1 VDEAGEKERPII
13 LHCSPSGAI
22 ERVMYAQLEKAA
34 RDMEQ
39 GRLPMIK
46 TWLSP
51 TQVRIIPVA
60 ERHQER
66 AVEVAKELGF
76 RTDID
81 DREETV
87 GKKIRDA
94 GREWIP
100 YVVVIGDEELSS
112 GQIAVTVRQESTP
125 KSSAKAKMSIEDLRG
140 RISAETEGKPWRRLP
155 LPEKL
160 SERPKFI

>member
-1 VDEAGEKERPII
+1 M
-13 LHCSPSGAI
+13 L
-22 ERVMYAQLEKAA
+22 
-34 RDMEQ
+34 
-39 GRLPMIK
+39 K

-60 ERHQER
+60 ERHQEK
-66 AVEVAKELGF
+66 AMEVARDLGF

-81 DREETV
+81 DRDETV

-100 YVVVIGDEELSS
+100 YVVVIGDEELAS
-112 GQIAVTVRQESTP
+112 GSLMVTVRADSTP
-125 KSSAKAKMSIEDLRG
+125 KSPTKAKMSVDELRKRIE
-140 RISAETEGKPWRRLP
+140 AETAGKPWRRLA
-155 LPEKL
+155 LPIKL